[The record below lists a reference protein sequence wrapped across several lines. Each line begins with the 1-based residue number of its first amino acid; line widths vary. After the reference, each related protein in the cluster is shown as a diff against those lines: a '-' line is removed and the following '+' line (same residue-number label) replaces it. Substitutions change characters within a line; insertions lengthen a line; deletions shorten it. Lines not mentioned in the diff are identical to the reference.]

1 MSKTY
6 LHPLPL
12 RIWHWIN
19 ASIIVVLILTGIQ
32 LRMPFIQIYPDYRDV
47 VVIHKYFGYA
57 MSVSFL
63 FWFFYYLFTGGFKK
77 HYFIRLKDIKAM
89 PGQVLYYTLYIFKG
103 RENPFK
109 PSPDNKFNPMQ
120 RLTYS
125 LVMFI
130 FTPVVIFTGIL
141 FSDILYFFSWIKF
154 LGGLRIIDA
163 IHVAVAYF
171 FVFYLIIHIYMAT
184 LGKKLGSHIKAMITG
199 YEEH

>member
-19 ASIIVVLILTGIQ
+19 ASIIIALILTGIQ
-32 LRMPFIQIYPDYRDV
+32 LRMPFIQIYPDYRNV
-47 VVIHKYFGYA
+47 VVVHKYLGYA

-77 HYFIRLKDIKAM
+77 HYFIHLKDIKAM
-89 PGQVLYYTLYIFKG
+89 PGQALYYMIYIFKG
-103 RENPFK
+103 GENPFK

-130 FTPVVIFTGIL
+130 FTPVIIFTGIL
-141 FSDILYFFSWIKF
+141 FGDILYFFAWIKF

-163 IHVAVAYF
+163 IHVSVAYF
-171 FVFYLIIHIYMAT
+171 FIFYLIVHIYMAT
-184 LGKKLGSHIKAMITG
+184 LGPKLVSHIKAMISG